1 MTDKDSA
8 LQQIQAMPEDVTIDE
23 ILYHLYV
30 RKQIEQ
36 GLADVD
42 AGRTYTTDEVKQR
55 LAKWLV

>member
-42 AGRTYTTDEVKQR
+42 ADRTYTTDEVKQR